1 MLAVGAAAALAL
13 LCGDTPAGAGGG
25 GDDHTMVTIWRAPS
39 AQAAQYGY
47 GYNGYYGG
55 YTYGAAVGDG
65 AFITER
71 RSVQV
76 AADGELRFPGVS
88 SRIDPSTV
96 QFRSITDPKGT
107 TVVEQRYAYDLGSPE
122 KLLRRYVGKPI
133 VVTTSHG
140 ETTGVLRSVDAE
152 ALVLETGAGQTRAVE
167 IIRRGQHLL
176 DVKLAAAD
184 DTLAT
189 EPTLVWKVN
198 TKKTGKQTVE
208 VSYRTDGLRW
218 DADYTAVLDESKNA
232 VDLSAW
238 ATINNDTGVE
248 FKDAELVLVTGQLAT
263 AQPQAPYPGA
273 YAVRTPAVE
282 PVSFTVPRPVTV
294 SAGGTVQVEL
304 MPARSGVSAHKVV
317 VYETALDQSAQW
329 QTYPNSDCYGYVPPN
344 QSRGTQALEVD
355 APTKGAVL
363 PEGKVRVFRRK
374 GDTVELMGEDD
385 LKVNASTG
393 SARLQLGAD
402 DKISGERRQVD
413 CKFDD
418 RARTLREKVEV
429 KVENKSKEP
438 VEVILREYMYRW
450 INWRMD
456 AEDVPGSKAAGQTQ
470 EYRIKLAA
478 NSKKTF
484 TYAVLYSW

>member
-1 MLAVGAAAALAL
+1 M
-13 LCGDTPAGAGGG
+13 
-25 GDDHTMVTIWRAPS
+25 S
-39 AQAAQYGY
+39 
-47 GYNGYYGG
+47 
-55 YTYGAAVGDG
+55 
-65 AFITER
+65 
-71 RSVQV
+71 
-76 AADGELRFPGVS
+76 
-88 SRIDPSTV
+88 
-96 QFRSITDPKGT
+96 
-107 TVVEQRYAYDLGSPE
+107 
-122 KLLRRYVGKPI
+122 
-133 VVTTSHG
+133 
-140 ETTGVLRSVDAE
+140 
-152 ALVLETGAGQTRAVE
+152 
-167 IIRRGQHLL
+167 
-176 DVKLAAAD
+176 
-184 DTLAT
+184 
-189 EPTLVWKVN
+189 
-198 TKKTGKQTVE
+198 
-208 VSYRTDGLRW
+208 
-218 DADYTAVLDESKNA
+218 
-232 VDLSAW
+232 
-238 ATINNDTGVE
+238 
-248 FKDAELVLVTGQLAT
+248 
-263 AQPQAPYPGA
+263 
-273 YAVRTPAVE
+273 
-282 PVSFTVPRPVTV
+282 
-294 SAGGTVQVEL
+294 
-304 MPARSGVSAHKVV
+304 
-317 VYETALDQSAQW
+317 
-329 QTYPNSDCYGYVPPN
+329 
-344 QSRGTQALEVD
+344 SRGTQALEVD